1 MSILVRAIQRVNP
14 KDIKGTRKWYPI
26 QSTTKMV
33 TEDEVAQLIADEVTL
48 NPMEAAM
55 ALRQLRKVMLRL
67 LLDGKSVRL
76 GDWGTFNITLST
88 AGSGEKKELTARNI
102 KRVNIKFQPGNEL
115 KIALQKADFVWL
127 DKVLQ
132 GNNVVEEEEKETP
145 EESGKEDDTD
155 EGI

>member
-14 KDIKGTRKWYPI
+14 KDVKGTRKWYPI

-67 LLDGKSVRL
+67 LLDGRL
-76 GDWGTFNITLST
+76 GH
-88 AGSGEKKELTARNI
+88 
-102 KRVNIKFQPGNEL
+102 
-115 KIALQKADFVWL
+115 LQHH
-127 DKVLQ
+127 
-132 GNNVVEEEEKETP
+132 VV
-145 EESGKEDDTD
+145 DRRFR
-155 EGI
+155 

>member
-14 KDIKGTRKWYPI
+14 KDVKGTRKWYPI

-88 AGSGEKKELTARNI
+88 AARNI

-132 GNNVVEEEEKETP
+132 GNNIAEEGEKETP
-145 EESGKEDDTD
+145 EESVKEGDTD